1 MANLERYVAEIESA
15 QQAVADAVKAYR
27 KGGSLS
33 AVNRAND
40 RLADAHDAYRDCS
53 GGRIPTK

>member
-1 MANLERYVAEIESA
+1 MANLEQYAAEIVAAE
-15 QQAVADAVKAYR
+15 QAVADATKAYR
-27 KGGSLS
+27 KGGSVS

-40 RLADAHDAYRDCS
+40 RLADAHAAFRDCS